1 MYELIEYEN
10 LTLTHKIIFSI
21 LIILL
26 YLILLD
32 INIILSILL
41 LFSININTYENLML
55 VPINF
60 IRNCINANKIIKQY
74 KNLLTVI
81 DNQNKIIE
89 EKDKII
95 EEFEKPYYSRKMIKT
110 RNKIINDL
118 KIELE
123 EKNKIINESN
133 KCTICF
139 NNTISHCCNP
149 CGHTYC
155 SDCIDKTNNCYICR
169 AIIHNNIKLFF

>member
-1 MYELIEYEN
+1 MYELVEYQH

-41 LFSININTYENLML
+41 LFSIHNNTYENLMIF
-55 VPINF
+55 PINF

-95 EEFEKPYYSRKMIKT
+95 NEFEKPYYSRKMIIR

-123 EKNKIINESN
+123 EKN

-155 SDCIDKTNNCYICR
+155 TDCIDKTDNCYICR

>member
-41 LFSININTYENLML
+41 LFSININTYENLIL

-60 IRNCINANKIIKQY
+60 IRNCINATKIIKQY
-74 KNLLTVI
+74 KNLL
-81 DNQNKIIE
+81 
-89 EKDKII
+89 
-95 EEFEKPYYSRKMIKT
+95 
-110 RNKIINDL
+110 
-118 KIELE
+118 
-123 EKNKIINESN
+123 
-133 KCTICF
+133 
-139 NNTISHCCNP
+139 
-149 CGHTYC
+149 
-155 SDCIDKTNNCYICR
+155 
-169 AIIHNNIKLFF
+169 

>member
-10 LTLTHKIIFSI
+10 LSLTHKIIFSI

-26 YLILLD
+26 YLILLN

-41 LFSININTYENLML
+41 LLILNINTYENLIL

-74 KNLLTVI
+74 KNLLSVI

-123 EKNKIINESN
+123 EKNK
-133 KCTICF
+133 CTICF

>member
-1 MYELIEYEN
+1 MYELVEYQH

-41 LFSININTYENLML
+41 IFSININTYENLML

-95 EEFEKPYYSRKMIKT
+95 NEFEKPYYSRKMIIR

-123 EKNKIINESN
+123 EKN

-169 AIIHNNIKLFF
+169 SIIHNNIKLFF